1 MSPRT
6 LLRAL
11 AALAALGAPA
21 LAQQPDDAGTGL
33 LERSNLLG
41 GLGGARSRWEGR
53 GLRFDASETSEAFGN
68 PTGGRRRAAV
78 YEGLFRIAA
87 LLDTGK
93 AFGLP
98 GGTFNVT
105 GFQVHG
111 RGLSANALG
120 GNLMV
125 ASSIEANR
133 GALLGELWYEQDMLG
148 GKLTVRAGQ
157 LLADTEFITS
167 RYSSLFINSTF
178 GFPTYTEVNLPGGGP
193 AYPFGALSVR
203 LAGEPAESW
212 KLRAAVFNGNPSGP
226 ARADG
231 RPSNPSG
238 TAFRLGDGVFAIG
251 EAQYLLNA
259 GEGAAGLPGT
269 YKLGAW
275 YHTGRSGDSRRNAV
289 GSLLNDPLGGLQ
301 VLDRRDNWSVYA
313 VADQLL
319 WRKPGTKDQ
328 GLGAFTRIMGGP
340 GDRNL
345 LNFYVDAGVTYKGL
359 LPGRE
364 DDTLGLAVAYARVSD
379 QVVKVNGNPTLAGS
393 PRLVRRGEAVLELTY
408 QAQVAPRWQVQPVAQ
423 HVFHPI
429 GQVPNRPGRGLPSAL
444 LLGVRTNVTF

>member
-1 MSPRT
+1 ME
-6 LLRAL
+6 RAGGWEIEC
-11 AALAALGAPA
+11 LGM
-21 LAQQPDDAGTGL
+21 G
-33 LERSNLLG
+33 
-41 GLGGARSRWEGR
+41 RSRWEDR
-53 GLRFDASETSEAFGN
+53 GFRFDASETSEAFGN
-68 PTGGRRRAAV
+68 LTGGRRRAVV
-78 YEGLFRIAA
+78 YEGLFRIAV
-87 LLDTGK
+87 LLDSEK

-148 GKLTVRAGQ
+148 GKLTVRVGQ

-178 GFPTYTEVNLPGGGP
+178 GFPAYTEVNLPGGGP
-193 AYPFGALSVR
+193 AYPYGALGAR

-226 ARADG
+226 ARVDG
-231 RPSNPSG
+231 RLSNPSG
-238 TAFRLGDGVFAIG
+238 TTFRLGDGVFAIG

-289 GSLLNDPLGGLQ
+289 GPLLNDPLGGVQ

-345 LNFYVDAGVTYKGL
+345 LNFYVDAGLTYKGL

-379 QVVKVNGNPTLAGS
+379 RVVKVNGNAALAGS

-408 QAQVAPRWQVQPVAQ
+408 QAQIAPWWQVQPVAQ
-423 HVFHPI
+423 YVVHPI
-429 GQVPNRPGRGLPSAL
+429 GQVDPSRPGRGLPSAL
-444 LLGVRTNVTF
+444 LLGMRTNITF